1 MAQGS
6 NTSKFV
12 KTYGKPRRTQLL
24 GRNSLWN
31 DDLND
36 EFDKC
41 LGIED
46 VPQTTFISPEPS
58 GSVTMYKPDKHKKK
72 YENQKHSVGGWS
84 MQLHSTLDGHRNN
97 LSTKKR

>member
-6 NTSKFV
+6 NISKFV

-24 GRNSLWN
+24 GQNSLWN

-36 EFDKC
+36 DFDKC

-58 GSVTMYKPDKHKKK
+58 GSVTMYKPHKHKKK
-72 YENQKHSVGGWS
+72 YEDQKHSIGGWS
-84 MQLHSTLDGHRNN
+84 MHLHSTLDGHKNN